1 MRKRVGLLGS
11 SGLVA
16 QHLQHRLAAH
26 PDLDLVAVAGG
37 PASRGSALR
46 SRPWVLE
53 AKDERPEIIVDDCL
67 DAELPS
73 RWHQQGIDVVVSAL
87 PSDPAR
93 TIESRITR
101 SGLPLFSN
109 ASSHRM
115 HPDVPLVIADLD
127 LSPMERF
134 GHGDLGP
141 MACST
146 NCTVIPVVLPIGA
159 LMEGGELT
167 QVSVQTE
174 QALSGGG
181 LGLLRDPSRRS
192 KEVGHPIPGEAE
204 KIEEEFRRLTMVRD
218 STSIDVAT
226 KRTADPHGHLV
237 RVRTT
242 WNRTW
247 EEEEVL
253 DRLRSRR
260 SAPHGLGCPSAPLH
274 PLEVVHDSP
283 SRADHLQ
290 PTTADD
296 HRHLHGMTIVVG
308 AVRVDDSTIEFNAL
322 SDNLERGAAGGCL
335 LLVEAGLRLGLLE

>member
-1 MRKRVGLLGS
+1 M
-11 SGLVA
+11 
-16 QHLQHRLAAH
+16 
-26 PDLDLVAVAGG
+26 
-37 PASRGSALR
+37 
-46 SRPWVLE
+46 
-53 AKDERPEIIVDDCL
+53 
-67 DAELPS
+67 
-73 RWHQQGIDVVVSAL
+73 
-87 PSDPAR
+87 
-93 TIESRITR
+93 
-101 SGLPLFSN
+101 
-109 ASSHRM
+109 
-115 HPDVPLVIADLD
+115 
-127 LSPMERF
+127 
-134 GHGDLGP
+134 
-141 MACST
+141 
-146 NCTVIPVVLPIGA
+146 VLPIAA
-159 LMEGGELT
+159 LMEAGELT

-204 KIEEEFRRLTMVRD
+204 KIEEEFRRLTMVRE

>member
-93 TIESRITR
+93 TIESRITG

-141 MACST
+141 LACST
-146 NCTVIPVVLPIGA
+146 NCTVIPVVLPIAA
-159 LMEGGELT
+159 LMEAGELT

-204 KIEEEFRRLTMVRD
+204 KIEEEFRRLTMVRE

-226 KRTADPHGHLV
+226 KRTADSHGHLV

-253 DRLRSRR
+253 DGLRSRR
-260 SAPHGLGCPSAPLH
+260 SAHMASVALRPPCTR
-274 PLEVVHDSP
+274 
-283 SRADHLQ
+283 SRWFMI
-290 PTTADD
+290 
-296 HRHLHGMTIVVG
+296 R
-308 AVRVDDSTIEFNAL
+308 R
-322 SDNLERGAAGGCL
+322 AGPIICNQRQRMIT
-335 LLVEAGLRLGLLE
+335 VICMA